1 MRAAPFPNAPFTARA
16 REKSDPRVQDE
27 RYRCEVAS
35 QETPGPIVQWIR
47 PKRTSDANEGARHDQ
62 IDQDPDSSRGRRDHS
77 RRGRGNPAAG
87 GSPRR
92 AYSGRHH
99 RRSGRRRHHRRG
111 RQRPLLRLRPRL
123 LLRSPAGLLRRWT
136 LLLDPPAGLGRL
148 GLAPPA
154 RTGLLLGGLWK
165 QRTNKEK
172 PGIFADSGLFRM
184 GVEPGRS
191 NLRHIEPASFTGA
204 GTGTTLV
211 FWRPAPAGRDPGG
224 KSL

>member
-1 MRAAPFPNAPFTARA
+1 MRAAPFPNAPFTARS

-99 RRSGRRRHHRRG
+99 RWSGRRRHHRRG

-123 LLRSPAGLLRRWT
+123 LLRAPSGLLRWA
-136 LLLDPPAGLGRL
+136 LLLDPQPPAGLGRL
-148 GLAPPA
+148 GLALPA
-154 RTGLLLGGLWK
+154 RTGLQLGSAFGSSAQIKKSPESLPI
-165 QRTNKEK
+165 
-172 PGIFADSGLFRM
+172 PGFFEW
-184 GVEPGRS
+184 GV
-191 NLRHIEPASFTGA
+191 NLYDQIS
-204 GTGTTLV
+204 
-211 FWRPAPAGRDPGG
+211 DI
-224 KSL
+224 